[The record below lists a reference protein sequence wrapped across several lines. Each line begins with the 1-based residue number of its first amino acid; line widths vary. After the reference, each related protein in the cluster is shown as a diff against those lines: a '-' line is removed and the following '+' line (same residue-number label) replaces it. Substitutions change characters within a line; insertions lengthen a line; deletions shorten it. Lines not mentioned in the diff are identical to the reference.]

1 MSNAYVA
8 GASYGWRARIGML
21 VPSLPFDTNVHEFY
35 LMAPEGVSLIIT
47 WLGVGG
53 MAQERYDR
61 AIANIA
67 EPLRM
72 VTQRKADVILQAGV
86 PPLVTR
92 GPGFEAELLARVAQ
106 LTSVPFITDVGA
118 SGRAMKAL
126 GLAKVVMLSSTF
138 DDEMAR
144 HISVYLERAGIGLV
158 GAAQAHIPREV
169 VGTVALEVVYRAA
182 RKLFESHRGNAN
194 GIWITQA
201 SMPSVAVIED
211 LERSLDVPVV
221 TSAQA
226 LMWAGL
232 RTVGVREAIAGF
244 GKLFAIEKLPQ

>member
-1 MSNAYVA
+1 MGKSYGA

-35 LMAPEGVSLIIT
+35 LMAPEGVSLIIAS
-47 WLGVGG
+47 LGVGG

-72 VTQRKADVILQAGV
+72 VAQRKADVILQAGV
-86 PPLVTR
+86 PPLVSR
-92 GPGFEAELLARVAQ
+92 GPGFEAELLARVAE
-106 LTSVPFITDVGA
+106 LTPVPFITDVGA
-118 SGRAMKAL
+118 SSAAMKAL

-138 DDEMAR
+138 DDETAR
-144 HISVYLERAGIGLV
+144 HISAYLKFKGIELV
-158 GAAQAHIPREV
+158 GVAQAQIARDV
-169 VGTVALEVVYRAA
+169 VGTVPLEVVYRAA
-182 RKLFESHRGNAN
+182 RKLFENHRGKAD

-201 SMPSVAVIED
+201 SMPSVAVIEE

-232 RTVGVREAIAGF
+232 RAVGVHEAIDGF
-244 GKLFAIEKLPQ
+244 GKLFAIDKVPE

>member
-1 MSNAYVA
+1 MGKSYGA

-35 LMAPEGVSLIIT
+35 LMAPDGVSLVIA

-53 MAQERYDR
+53 MGQERYDR

-72 VTQRKADVILQAGV
+72 VSERQADVILQAGV

-92 GPGFEAELLARVAQ
+92 GPGFEAELLARVAE

-118 SGRAMKAL
+118 SSAAMKAL

-138 DDEMAR
+138 DDETAR
-144 HISVYLERAGIGLV
+144 HIAAYLKVKGIELA
-158 GAAQAHIPREV
+158 GAARAQVARDV
-169 VGTVALEVVYRAA
+169 VGTIPLEAVYRAA
-182 RKLFESHRGNAN
+182 RKLFESHRGKAD

-211 LERSLDVPVV
+211 LEQSLNVPVV

-244 GKLFAIEKLPQ
+244 GKLFAVEKLPQ